1 MKFIRSNRLYLLFS
15 LLNNRRKKHIYI
27 LLILI
32 LLNGVVESLSIS
44 TIIPFLSLMFSKE
57 NDFDYTIINRYLP
70 INVNNSDQLFSF
82 FTLLFCFF
90 IIFATFL
97 RIFNNWY
104 ILKLTAKIDTDLSNL
119 IFKNNIY
126 QPYVYYTKKSSS
138 KIISLV
144 LEKVAASA
152 SALNSLFKIF
162 QSLIIAL
169 SIIVSLLFFNWQ
181 IVIIAFLFLYI
192 LYTLIS
198 NKVRKILYKNGQ
210 ILSKNAPLRIK
221 ILQESFMG
229 FRDIVINSTENIYL
243 NLFNKYNSK
252 IKNKSAN
259 SEFLISTP
267 KYLIEGISLFSI
279 AIISYFITKSNNGNN
294 DFIATAGAFV
304 YALQRLLPLTQQT
317 YASWA
322 GYKVKSAYIND
333 ILQELNDG
341 QTNIKVV
348 EKVGK
353 LEFNKKIFFK
363 NISYGYDKSNYILK
377 NINLVINKGDHIG
390 IYGETG
396 SGKSTFLDILMGL
409 LPPQSGQI
417 FIDEID
423 IYKNNL
429 QNDWT
434 SNISHVP
441 QNIFLKEGTI
451 SENIVFGD
459 SSENIDLD
467 LLEKASEIAKI
478 SKFIKETKDGFQS
491 LVGERGIRLSG
502 GQRQRIAIARAIY
515 RFKDLLVLDEATS
528 ALDQNT
534 EKLIID
540 SILNKFTNLTI
551 VMVTHRMKSLQN
563 CNRVFEVKTNGI
575 IEEK

>member
-1 MKFIRSNRLYLLFS
+1 
-15 LLNNRRKKHIYI
+15 
-27 LLILI
+27 
-32 LLNGVVESLSIS
+32 
-44 TIIPFLSLMFSKE
+44 
-57 NDFDYTIINRYLP
+57 
-70 INVNNSDQLFSF
+70 
-82 FTLLFCFF
+82 
-90 IIFATFL
+90 
-97 RIFNNWY
+97 
-104 ILKLTAKIDTDLSNL
+104 
-119 IFKNNIY
+119 
-126 QPYVYYTKKSSS
+126 
-138 KIISLV
+138 
-144 LEKVAASA
+144 
-152 SALNSLFKIF
+152 
-162 QSLIIAL
+162 
-169 SIIVSLLFFNWQ
+169 
-181 IVIIAFLFLYI
+181 
-192 LYTLIS
+192 
-198 NKVRKILYKNGQ
+198 
-210 ILSKNAPLRIK
+210 
-221 ILQESFMG
+221 
-229 FRDIVINSTENIYL
+229 
-243 NLFNKYNSK
+243 
-252 IKNKSAN
+252 
-259 SEFLISTP
+259 
-267 KYLIEGISLFSI
+267 
-279 AIISYFITKSNNGNN
+279 
-294 DFIATAGAFV
+294 
-304 YALQRLLPLTQQT
+304 
-317 YASWA
+317 
-322 GYKVKSAYIND
+322 
-333 ILQELNDG
+333 
-341 QTNIKVV
+341 
-348 EKVGK
+348 
-353 LEFNKKIFFK
+353 
-363 NISYGYDKSNYILK
+363 
-377 NINLVINKGDHIG
+377 
-390 IYGETG
+390 
-396 SGKSTFLDILMGL
+396 MGL